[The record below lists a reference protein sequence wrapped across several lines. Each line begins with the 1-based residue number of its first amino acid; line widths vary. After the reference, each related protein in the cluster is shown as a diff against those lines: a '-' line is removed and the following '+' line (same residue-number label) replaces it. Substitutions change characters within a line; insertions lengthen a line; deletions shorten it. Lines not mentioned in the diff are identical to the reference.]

1 MLTGRF
7 LGQLRFVCWGC
18 AAWRTRVLRP
28 IKRILGLL
36 ALCLAASVTTGGDA
50 FAQSFFEKLFG
61 LGDPRPLR
69 PAARDTRRVTP
80 AARQDVQQS
89 RPYEPRS
96 HHEDQAGG
104 GDMLQTMCVRTC
116 DGYYW
121 PVRFPVPRR
130 ESQQDASV
138 CASTCGAQAKLYTRS
153 GPGVD
158 AEEMKDADGVSY
170 GASATA
176 FAYRKGL
183 VNGCACRP
191 MPWSDGEQARHE
203 GYGLAEAE
211 KAIRAAQAE
220 AERAAAASAAEVATV
235 EVKPEP
241 AEVHVAA
248 VTVPAPGPA
257 EAAAIAAFG
266 ETAGN
271 EPSVEVAVAAPEKPV
286 RGTSKRKVRGVRH
299 VPGNGIAIASGSEPH
314 SRRRNT
320 QYASSMG
327 QRRMRTE

>member
-1 MLTGRF
+1 M
-7 LGQLRFVCWGC
+7 
-18 AAWRTRVLRP
+18 
-28 IKRILGLL
+28 
-36 ALCLAASVTTGGDA
+36 CLAVSIATGGDA

-61 LGDPRPLR
+61 LRDPRPSR
-69 PAARDTRRVTP
+69 PIASDTRRVTP
-80 AARQDVQQS
+80 AARQDVPQS

-96 HHEDQAGG
+96 HLEDQADRGE
-104 GDMLQTMCVRTC
+104 MVQTMCVRAC

-121 PVRFPVPRR
+121 PVRFPVSRR

-153 GPGVD
+153 GPEVD

-203 GYGLAEAE
+203 GYALADAE

-220 AERAAAASAAEVATV
+220 AERAAAPSAAEVALV

-241 AEVHVAA
+241 AEAQAAA

-266 ETAGN
+266 ETAKN
-271 EPSVEVAVAAPEKPV
+271 EPSIEVAVTALEKPV
-286 RGTSKRKVRGVRH
+286 RGTSNRRVRGVRH
-299 VPGNGIAIASGSEPH
+299 APHNGIAVMGGSVPYP
-314 SRRRNT
+314 RRRNT
-320 QYASSMG
+320 QYASMG